1 MTDTSMMYRRLSQQ
15 LNKTR
20 KTLTQVCSELDIE
33 LDDVEDDL
41 LQAAIDQC
49 SHCNI
54 WDKALQDD
62 LDGNPICN
70 LCYRLV
76 GA

>member
-20 KTLTQVCSELDIE
+20 KTLTQVCSELDID

-41 LQAAIDQC
+41 LQASIDQC

-54 WDKALQDD
+54 WAKALQDD